1 MRHPDGRDTTYP
13 LFLQE
18 SQGLKSDF
26 RMREIIMQ
34 GTASLLLTLSII
46 SLLTC
51 HRNKKKITQIQN
63 LSGSGQPEMDIYH
76 DFYGNYI
83 LHMVGGGVKNSSLGR
98 RPISYIPLDSV
109 FPLQGLT
116 QVYCWLDFPTP
127 YLNLHTPQLIAV

>member
-1 MRHPDGRDTTYP
+1 MHHKLHCTHYHSIYRKVISNKPAIIYP
-13 LFLQE
+13 CIATVSE
-18 SQGLKSDF
+18 YIT
-26 RMREIIMQ
+26 M
-34 GTASLLLTLSII
+34 
-46 SLLTC
+46 LTC

-63 LSGSGQPEMDIYH
+63 LSGSGQPEMDISH